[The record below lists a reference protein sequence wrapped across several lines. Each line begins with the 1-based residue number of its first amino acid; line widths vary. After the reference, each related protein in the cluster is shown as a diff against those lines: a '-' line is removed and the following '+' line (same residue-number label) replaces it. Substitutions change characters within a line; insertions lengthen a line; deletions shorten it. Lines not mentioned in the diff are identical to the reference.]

1 MDYFNSEVI
10 EAINEVCHSE
20 RDRMIMK
27 RRLVDGVCFEPL
39 AEESNLSVRQT
50 KNIVYRCS
58 EQVFKY
64 MAHKKLRKAL

>member
-1 MDYFNSEVI
+1 MEYTNSDAICAIEEV
-10 EAINEVCHSE
+10 VHSE
-20 RDRMIMK
+20 RNRMIMK

-39 AEESNLSVRQT
+39 AEEFNLSVRQT

-64 MAHKKLRKAL
+64 MAHKKSRKAL